1 MSQAI
6 PGSAGLFCAL
16 QLALKRASDGRIRI
30 TKALRHHVNAFAS
43 LAASLCHRPT
53 HLAEIVPQEPT
64 LLGATDAAKMG
75 MGGVYFDSTGR
86 SIVWRFP
93 FPQHIQDRLVSTN
106 NMSGTITNSDLEQ
119 AGLLGQVALM
129 ATTHDIRYATL
140 ANCCDNTPAVS
151 RIRKGAVSS
160 DGPASF
166 LCNYGCSHQRLHC
179 Y

>member
-1 MSQAI
+1 MW
-6 PGSAGLFCAL
+6 
-16 QLALKRASDGRIRI
+16 
-30 TKALRHHVNAFAS
+30 N
-43 LAASLCHRPT
+43 
-53 HLAEIVPQEPT
+53 
-64 LLGATDAAKMG
+64 
-75 MGGVYFDSTGR
+75 
-86 SIVWRFP
+86 FP

-166 LCNYGCSHQRLHC
+166 LCNYGCSHQRLHRYC
-179 Y
+179 HLATFLPGLDNIMADDASRLQHLTDSAFLSHFTQRYLQASP